1 MVSKL
6 TSWMKLV
13 HTTQEQ
19 EISCSECLDQVSQ
32 YVDLE
37 LAASEAAQRMP
48 QLKHHLDQCR
58 VCREEYQVLRDLR
71 SLEDVGELPSDQELF
86 DQLKRHPK

>member
-6 TSWMKLV
+6 TNWMKLV
-13 HTTQEQ
+13 HDTQEQ
-19 EISCSECLDQVSQ
+19 EISCSECLDHVSQ

-37 LAASEAAQRMP
+37 LVTGEAAQRMP
-48 QLKHHLDQCR
+48 QLKHHLDQCQ

-71 SLEDVGELPSDQELF
+71 QLEDRGELPSDQDLI
-86 DQLKRHPK
+86 DQLKQHPN